1 VKEEVEA
8 MAAEL
13 QNRRDETPALK
24 VIDGGLAEPQ
34 REGAEV
40 VAEVLSDGT
49 IRVLGVPQAG
59 EDEGFSVGHLTG
71 PGWTIWWD
79 RRRW

>member
-1 VKEEVEA
+1 MSAK
-8 MAAEL
+8 M
-13 QNRRDETPALK
+13 QPRRDDTPTLE
-24 VIDGGLAEPQ
+24 VIDGGLAAPE
-34 REGAEV
+34 RAEV

-49 IRVLGVPQAG
+49 IRVLGVPQ
-59 EDEGFSVGHLTG
+59 EDHEGFSVGHLTG

>member
-1 VKEEVEA
+1 
-8 MAAEL
+8 MSAEL
-13 QNRRDETPALK
+13 QRPREDGPTLE
-24 VIDGGLAEPQ
+24 VIDGGLAESSPE
-34 REGAEV
+34 RAEV

-49 IRVLGVPQAG
+49 IRVLGVP
-59 EDEGFSVGHLTG
+59 EEVREGFSVGHLTG